1 MTLTKTAT
9 HQTLGQYKPTA
20 IDTAKAACDFLIIDA
35 GVIDW
40 KDGRREFVSAKQLKA
55 LKASHSWMTNF

>member
-1 MTLTKTAT
+1 MITKTAT
-9 HQTLGQYKPTA
+9 AQTLGTYKPTA
-20 IDTAKAACDFLIIDA
+20 IDTAKASVDFLIVDIA

-55 LKASHSWMTNF
+55 LKASHTWMTNF